1 MPINNKKMI
10 EKLVKVKEILD
21 LNPKTSRKVWQVESG
36 LTTEEANYLLKD
48 DFIRKRGNTKGA
60 EYFWNTD
67 SPSYAMEDV
76 ILTRLKRT
84 NSVTDES
91 EQSKPLSNDATI
103 MDVFKHHNVKFSI
116 GNGMSVRFI
125 NNSEV
130 ELRKNN
136 GRSIR
141 IDNAS
146 KLNELLCFLN

>member
-1 MPINNKKMI
+1 MSIKLKIMI

-48 DFIRKRGNTKGA
+48 DFIRKRGHTKGA

-91 EQSKPLSNDATI
+91 EQREPLSNDASI
-103 MDVFKHHNVKFSI
+103 LDVFNYHNIYFNI
-116 GNGMSVRFI
+116 GSGMSVKFI
-125 NNSEV
+125 NDSEV
-130 ELRKNN
+130 EIRKNN
-136 GRSIR
+136 GRCIR
-141 IDNAS
+141 IDNAG
-146 KLNELLCFLN
+146 KLNELLCFLT

>member
-1 MPINNKKMI
+1 MI

-21 LNPKTSRKVWQVESG
+21 LNPKTSRKVWQGESG
-36 LTTEEANYLLKD
+36 LTKEEANYLLKD
-48 DFIRKRGNTKGA
+48 DFIRKQGNTKGA

-76 ILTRLKRT
+76 ILKRI
-84 NSVTDES
+84 NSTTDES
-91 EQSKPLSNDATI
+91 EQRETLSNDATI
-103 MDVFKHHNVKFSI
+103 MDVFKHHNIKFSI

-130 ELRKNN
+130 ELRRNN